1 MRFLLVA
8 FIVCLSGLSVV
19 AQCPIQPRE
28 ASLDATA
35 TNFTIRYYNSSMRT
49 AQDVQF
55 VLVNKDFGLSGQR
68 LVKSFSTR
76 GILRPKQE
84 GEALFPVRGMAL
96 NGTMELEVN
105 RVVFADRSMW
115 SARGN
120 NSCKIQFNGH

>member
-8 FIVCLSGLSVV
+8 FIACLSSVSVV

-28 ASLDATA
+28 ASLDATGK
-35 TNFTIRYYNSSMRT
+35 NFKIRYYNSGMRT
-49 AQDVQF
+49 GQDIQF
-55 VLVNKDFGLSGQR
+55 VLVNKDAGLGGQR
-68 LVKSFSTR
+68 LVQSFSAR

-84 GEALFPVRGMAL
+84 RESLFPVGGMAL

-105 RVVFADRSMW
+105 RVVFADRSIW

-120 NSCKIQFNGH
+120 NSCKIQFSGH